1 MPERTPH
8 LPVSFDPAGS
18 RMDVQMKGIAPQF
31 VSGDIE
37 HPTGRLARSGME
49 VAA

>member
-8 LPVSFDPAGS
+8 LPVIVEPAGS
-18 RMDVQMKGIAPQF
+18 RMDVQMKGIAPQS
-31 VSGDIE
+31 VSDNTG
-37 HPTGRLARSGME
+37 HPTGRLACSGTE